1 MRFRFLLVLA
11 FILVFSFSSCKKE
24 EVVVKDDTPSG
35 NAIAEEENKTLDITT
50 LDPPSTLS
58 QKFSYV
64 YGYQQASSL
73 FSAYDLDAYYIAKGV
88 IDGASGSG
96 FYTHDEMQNILSS
109 YLELLQENNMAELEK
124 IKARNLEKAETFLA
138 ANKERKTVVTTS
150 SGLQYEIL
158 KEGNG
163 KKSNPDS
170 TVNLNYQLMLL
181 SGEVVDSSYS
191 RGVPSRLDLS
201 SSLIP
206 GFKET
211 VLLMKEGDKIR
222 AWLHPSI
229 GYGVNGA
236 TKIDPNE
243 LLIFDIELI
252 SVE

>member
-1 MRFRFLLVLA
+1 MRFRFLFVLS
-11 FILVFSFSSCKKE
+11 FILIFSFSSCRKE
-24 EVVVKDDTPSG
+24 DIVLKNETPSANG
-35 NAIAEEENKTLDITT
+35 IEEGEIKAPDITT
-50 LDPPSTLS
+50 LDPPSSLS

-88 IDGASGSG
+88 IDGASGTG

-124 IKARNLEKAETFLA
+124 IRTRNLEKAETFLA
-138 ANKERKTVVTTS
+138 ANKERKAVITTS

-158 KEGNG
+158 KEGSG
-163 KKSNPDS
+163 RKAGSES
-170 TVNLNYQLMLL
+170 TVNLQYQLMLL

-191 RGVPSRLDLS
+191 RGTPSRLDLS

-206 GFKET
+206 GFKEA
-211 VLLMKEGDKIR
+211 VLLMKEGEKIR

-243 LLIFDIELI
+243 LLIFDIELV